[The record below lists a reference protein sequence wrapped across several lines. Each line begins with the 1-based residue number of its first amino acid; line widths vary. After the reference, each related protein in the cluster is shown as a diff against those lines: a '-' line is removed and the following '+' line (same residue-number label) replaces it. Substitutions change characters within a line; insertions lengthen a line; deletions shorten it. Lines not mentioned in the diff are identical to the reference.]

1 MLEFYTHQLS
11 AQRGKLWIYIDSLS
25 SPTRSFGSFSLLGLW
40 DIQWY
45 NLHRQ
50 IFLVIVNGTLYC
62 YTNCNEQLVLYSKY
76 IIVSISRPCSNSLPH
91 PLSTISMPSLE
102 SVHPCLKA
110 WWVECRYPNATTCV
124 VLKDHSIKTFTFCH
138 TKVNF
143 RSLKSLQ
150 SCCFLLK
157 YFAQILHT
165 TYFSHISWV
174 DIKSFIVYGEQI
186 TYHSQG

>member
-1 MLEFYTHQLS
+1 MNPRLS
-11 AQRGKLWIYIDSLS
+11 RKEKWHVRISFKLYCTLWLLGNPKEISGNINTEASDVAFCPCECWSFIHISCQHKEENCGFTLI
-25 SPTRSFGSFSLLGLW
+25 RWVVLSFGSFSLLGLW

-110 WWVECRYPNATTCV
+110 WWV
-124 VLKDHSIKTFTFCH
+124 
-138 TKVNF
+138 
-143 RSLKSLQ
+143 
-150 SCCFLLK
+150 
-157 YFAQILHT
+157 
-165 TYFSHISWV
+165 
-174 DIKSFIVYGEQI
+174 
-186 TYHSQG
+186 